1 MVGSVLERSSL
12 GQMFMVGFDGCRLDE
27 DHSLREVIEQQ
38 RVGGVILFDR
48 NVDGRRQNIRSP
60 AQLKA
65 LTASL
70 HDLAPDY
77 LLVAVD
83 QEGGRVCRLKEKD
96 GFLPSCTAAELGCH
110 KADPHGPVLAMAMEL
125 REMGINLNLA
135 PVVDLDIYPK
145 NPIIGQHGR
154 SFGADPDLVVARARA
169 FIQAHHRAGVACALK
184 HFPGHGSSRGDTHL
198 GFVDVTD
205 TWQEKELD
213 PFARLID
220 LGLADCVMTAHV
232 VNRRLDP
239 DGLPATLSA
248 PILTGLL
255 RQRLG
260 FDGVVVSDDLQ
271 MGAITGQWS
280 YREAVQR
287 AVLAGVDLLIV
298 GNNLIRQ
305 LDAVAEGVLAIEELL
320 DRGKL
325 DVARISRSLGRIE
338 QLKKNIQER
347 FHGAETANP

>member
-1 MVGSVLERSSL
+1 MVESVPERLPL
-12 GQMFMVGFDGCRLDE
+12 GQMFMVGFDGCRLE
-27 DHSLREVIEQQ
+27 DDHPLREVIERQ

-60 AQLKA
+60 AQLGE

-70 HDLAPDY
+70 HDLAPDP

-83 QEGGRVCRLKEKD
+83 QEGGRVCRLKERD
-96 GFLPSCTAAELGCH
+96 GFLPSCTASELGCRE
-110 KADPHGPVLAMAMEL
+110 ADPHGPVLAMAREL

-135 PVVDLDIYPK
+135 PVVDLDIYPE
-145 NPIIGQHGR
+145 NPIIGRYGR
-154 SFGADPDLVVARARA
+154 SFGADPDLVVAQARA
-169 FIQAHHRAGVACALK
+169 FIQAHHQAGVACALK

-205 TWQEKELD
+205 TWQEKELE

-220 LGLADCVMTAHV
+220 QGLADCVMTAHV
-232 VNRRLDP
+232 VNRQLDP
-239 DGLPATLSA
+239 DGLPATLS
-248 PILTGLL
+248 PPVLTGLL

-260 FDGVVVSDDLQ
+260 YDGVIVSDDLQ
-271 MGAITGQWS
+271 MRAISGQWS

-305 LDAVAEGVLAIEELL
+305 PDAVAEGVLAIEELL
-320 DRGKL
+320 DRGTL
-325 DVARISRSLGRIE
+325 EVAGISRSLERIE

-347 FHGAETANP
+347 VHGAETGNP